1 MKTILTISLVI
12 LLSSCSYKHWQNR
25 GFKKGWI
32 DTTTKSGSLVIELL
46 DSLKVANHTD
56 TAKAKVDTIFQT
68 IFDVIV
74 EECPQADTA
83 KVRTAL
89 NQTKTV
95 IDTLVKK
102 VSGECTF
109 KPRVIS
115 EKNIY
120 IEVCEHNGQI
130 IVKYRIKTQEVKKQ
144 TDYLRIVLFCIC
156 FFLVFYILIKR

>member
-1 MKTILTISLVI
+1 
-12 LLSSCSYKHWQNR
+12 
-25 GFKKGWI
+25 
-32 DTTTKSGSLVIELL
+32 
-46 DSLKVANHTD
+46 VANHTD

-68 IFDVIV
+68 IFGVIV
-74 EECPQADTA
+74 EECPDADTT

-120 IEVCEHNGQI
+120 IEVYEHNGQI
-130 IVKYRIKTQEVKKQ
+130 IVKYRIKTQEVKK
-144 TDYLRIVLFCIC
+144 DYLKIVLFCIC